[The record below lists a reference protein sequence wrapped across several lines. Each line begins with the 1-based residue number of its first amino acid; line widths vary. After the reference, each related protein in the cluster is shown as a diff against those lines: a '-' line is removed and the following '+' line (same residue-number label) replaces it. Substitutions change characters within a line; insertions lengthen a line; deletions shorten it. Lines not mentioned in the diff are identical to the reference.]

1 MVSLCVRSSEITK
14 AKVLKEATN
23 LFNTKGY
30 KSTSLSDITDATGLT
45 KGAIYRHFEN
55 KESLEIEAFQKMMQ
69 EIFIALN
76 EKIKAENNT
85 RDKLFCVLNLFQS
98 YITNP
103 LIIGG
108 CPLLNVAVEVD
119 DTNLELKQKAQH
131 ALSVFRDSVERIII
145 NGKTHKQVGSLV
157 NEKLVATIM
166 ISTLEGGVMMS
177 KLENSNSDIE
187 IVVNHLKNWI
197 VSDILL

>member
-1 MVSLCVRSSEITK
+1 MRSSEITK